1 MSRTLSSDEW
11 RGSGTMFENTWL
23 RTYSLLYFFP
33 TLKRATNFLTRH
45 NTPSCLCS
53 VEIAYNTIF
62 SDDLYLN
69 DGKIRLDYHSWQKI

>member
-1 MSRTLSSDEW
+1 MLK
-11 RGSGTMFENTWL
+11 NTWSSK
-23 RTYSLLYFFP
+23 YSHLYFFFHFEACD
-33 TLKRATNFLTRH
+33 KCLTRH

-69 DGKIRLDYHSWQKI
+69 DGKIRLDYHSWQNI